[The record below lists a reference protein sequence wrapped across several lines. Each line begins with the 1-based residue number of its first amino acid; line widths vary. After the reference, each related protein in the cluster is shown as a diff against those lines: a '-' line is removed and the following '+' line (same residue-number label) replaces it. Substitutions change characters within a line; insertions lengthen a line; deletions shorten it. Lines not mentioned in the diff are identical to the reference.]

1 MKLTKR
7 ILALLLTGTIVSSLL
22 YIPALAAAEAPG
34 ISIEAHKLTT
44 EERSEY
50 NISDANVYG
59 LFFSG
64 TPGTNDS
71 GTPLG
76 MSQMSTVISYD
87 NTVILPYDSFENEVT
102 ENLEYAFEVTGIYKI
117 DRGDEENY
125 TALPFA
131 SATNGN
137 ITTFEYGVMTLDL
150 EGINQTVSQVMYV
163 MFFKIAEDDENNLK
177 KGSIRLARGEELDSV
192 KASSA
197 AVLNLT
203 NDDGTSAGSYA
214 FTEGSE
220 SNNLDAPSLVYPNS
234 TVAQIETLTLS
245 ADPTEVTVDGTNDRT
260 VNLSATA
267 TDTEGDPYSTTKVEY
282 SIDGGTTT
290 ARLSGNTIT
299 IPGNSPAGTI
309 TVTASLDG
317 KSDQETITVNRATS
331 TAGEVTINGA
341 DTITVPP
348 VSGNTKIGDA
358 YTLTVDDQFGDRV
371 NADDV
376 EWSITD
382 DGGLDDAIS
391 ILNGQLSIS
400 NNVPAGGTS
409 ITIKAEVKSVT
420 PMTMAD
426 DGTATKEIK
435 LVRQTPV
442 ATTVEISGIDSD
454 GYDVPVA
461 SAQSGVF
468 VAPEATV
475 KDQYGD
481 VMEDA
486 SVTWSLSSQPD
497 GIEFDSTTGMIT
509 ITTAVKTSCDL
520 KLTVTVDGTSVT
532 TSADVKINRAE
543 SVATEIII
551 LRDEV
556 PLDGAD
562 TVVKPAG
569 SEPKTCEYVAHVM
582 DQFDMPMLDLS
593 PTMTASADTTGVSF
607 ADNTLTVTNE
617 AAKGTVVTITASY
630 DSLKATVT
638 VTITDVDVDWNAVDA
653 AVSGKS
659 LTYGQ
664 KNSELANLPA
674 AGTASAAETELEGTF
689 SYKDGD
695 TVQNAGSPKVTVVFT
710 VTTDGE
716 YKGVQVEKTYDVTVN
731 RKAITVTADDKTK
744 TYGQANPTLTFTV
757 PDGALVNGDE
767 ASVLTVRLTCTA
779 IETTGVGTV
788 EITGTGT
795 ADNYDVTVTPG
806 KLTIS
811 PATVTI
817 TTTAPTQSIPA
828 NSVSNSVEGL
838 KALLNPLATVNITG
852 AGTAAT
858 TADITWADA
867 TEKFDDKGGTY
878 TYVGTVDENANFANR
893 PTLTATVTVT
903 PVRVIAISGG
913 ESITVSKSQVAG
925 ADSLAA
931 LGVDDSVTLTY
942 DQTVDEDDKTV
953 TADWDQ
959 TIAQVKDVA
968 NTVTETSGDK
978 TVTLT
983 LKDASIPAWAT
994 VQADLPRV
1002 TITITNKFP
1011 VTVTVTAPVDITYG
1025 EELSNP
1031 SASQTDAGN
1040 GTDDAGKYT
1049 YSYEGI
1055 NGTTY
1060 GPSEKKPT
1068 AAGQYRVTATLVSDT
1083 HAGSGTSAPF
1093 KINPKDISG
1102 ATVALPEDFTATYTG
1117 SAFEPAVTVTDGTT
1131 TLVAGTDYTVAYSNN
1146 TNVGQATVTV
1156 TGQGNYQ
1163 GTVSGKFTIS
1173 RKSLAD
1179 TDITISGLPESVTY
1193 TGKAIEPQFTVTFGD
1208 IALVKG
1214 TDYTVTYSDN
1224 ENAGTATV
1232 KISGQGNYTGER
1244 TATFTIA
1251 PAAAA
1256 GTVTISGNN
1265 YEVGTELTAEVS
1277 GDKHGTLAYQWYVNG
1292 AAVADATGDT
1302 FEIPADATSVY
1313 VVATS
1318 SGNYVGTLTSSA
1330 IEVGKKPLP
1339 TDEISIVVSV
1349 EIGEGEQPEPGTT
1362 VTATVNTGEIEVTL
1376 TIEWLRDGQVFRSG
1390 AADDPTFLTYTLTE
1404 ADKGHTITARLVPG
1418 EGYTGEIVADQGVSV
1433 AATVPGKPAVTAT
1446 AGDRTAT
1453 IRWTVD
1459 DGGSPITQYKIQLGE
1474 NTIYVDGGTTSYI
1487 FSGLSNGDTYKI
1499 TVTAINAMGESAAT
1513 EVTVMPKAPTPVDP
1527 GDDDDDDHHSS
1538 GGSSSS
1544 VTRYTITVEQN
1555 RGGEITPD
1563 TVRVRR
1569 GEDQTFRIRAD
1580 EGYEIE
1586 DVLVDGE
1593 SVGDVSRYTFEN
1605 VRKAHTIEA
1614 IFRAI
1619 DEEEPGQS
1627 DRPFTDVDP
1636 NGWAAEYIYY
1646 LYDRGVVNGISTNQ
1660 FAPTRSIT
1668 RAEFVKMLA
1677 GVAGVADDELN
1688 YNSSSFTDVEPGSWY
1703 EPYVNW
1709 AVENGVTT
1717 GTSATTFSPTANITR
1732 EQMAVMIYRFA
1743 QNYGVEL
1750 PSGTSATFSDAASFS
1765 SWASE
1770 AIYAMQRA
1778 GIIDGVGGGRFAPAD
1793 NATREQACKMLAVL
1807 MELM

>member
-1 MKLTKR
+1 MRRQCNR
-7 ILALLLTGTIVSSLL
+7 IVSILLSVSLLLGCFVTTTGAVEQSGIQVSVREEVVNRDQNLYKLVFSLKGIADAKGA
-22 YIPALAAAEAPG
+22 YVALAYDKNVITPSRVSGQDLEKPTGYSINALAEG
-34 ISIEAHKLTT
+34 TD
-44 EERSEY
+44 EEPSKVSVRSVE
-50 NISDANVYG
+50 
-59 LFFSG
+59 
-64 TPGTNDS
+64 NDDYM
-71 GTPLG
+71 TF
-76 MSQMSTVISYD
+76 Y
-87 NTVILPYDSFENEVT
+87 
-102 ENLEYAFEVTGIYKI
+102 TGIYVATGSMNFETETDAFEIYYKIKDTSLANKASWRFATKDELHSLYQDYTGASLKITNSGSGAEMKTYAYNPDTACATDGGLIQLDSFVFTGSDRDSLTATEIVGDNLTLAVLTSGSAELQLSVTNTGLDGEYAGSDAETTWEITDGEETGAEIDKNSGVLKI
-117 DRGDEENY
+117 DNTGRAGTVTVQATTTAGSVTKIDTANVTITREESKPG
-125 TALPFA
+125 TVEIVGEDTIEVAPIT
-131 SATNGN
+131 SATNIGAP
-137 ITTFEYGVMTLDL
+137 Y
-150 EGINQTVSQVMYV
+150 TV
-163 MFFKIAEDDENNLK
+163 E
-177 KGSIRLARGEELDSV
+177 
-192 KASSA
+192 
-197 AVLNLT
+197 
-203 NDDGTSAGSYA
+203 
-214 FTEGSE
+214 
-220 SNNLDAPSLVYPNS
+220 
-234 TVAQIETLTLS
+234 
-245 ADPTEVTVDGTNDRT
+245 
-260 VNLSATA
+260 
-267 TDTEGDPYSTTKVEY
+267 
-282 SIDGGTTT
+282 
-290 ARLSGNTIT
+290 
-299 IPGNSPAGTI
+299 
-309 TVTASLDG
+309 
-317 KSDQETITVNRATS
+317 
-331 TAGEVTINGA
+331 
-341 DTITVPP
+341 
-348 VSGNTKIGDA
+348 
-358 YTLTVDDQFGDRV
+358 VDDQFGL
-371 NADDV
+371 DV
-376 EWSITD
+376 EATAVTWSITD
-382 DGGLDDAIS
+382 YDGIQQNDIS
-391 ILNGQLSIS
+391 INNGQLNLSSHANI
-400 NNVPAGGTS
+400 PAT
-409 ITIKAEVKSVT
+409 ITIQAQVT
-420 PMTMAD
+420 GVSEPTVFAAGD
-426 DGTATKEIK
+426 TATKEIE

-442 ATTVEISGIDSD
+442 ATTVEITGIDSK

-461 SAQSGVF
+461 AAQSGVF
-468 VAPEATV
+468 VKPEATV

-481 VMEDA
+481 VMENA
-486 SVTWSLSSQPD
+486 SVTWSLTEQPD
-497 GIEFDSTTGMIT
+497 GIEFDSTTGMIA

-569 SEPKTCEYVAHVM
+569 SEPKTYEYFAIVM
-582 DQFDMPMLDLS
+582 DQYDMPMRELS
-593 PTMTASADTTGVSF
+593 PTMTAITANGVSF
-607 ADNTLTVTNE
+607 EDDTLTVTSE
-617 AAKGTVVTITASY
+617 ATKGTEVTITASY

-638 VTITDVDVDWNAVDA
+638 VTITDVDVDWSAVDT

-664 KNSELANLPA
+664 KNSELADLPA
-674 AGTASAAETELEGTF
+674 AGTASAAEDELEGTF

-695 TVQNAGSPKVTVVFT
+695 TVQNAGSQKVTVVFT

-716 YKGVQVEKTYDVTVN
+716 YKGVQVEKTYDVTVSK
-731 RKAITVTADDKTK
+731 KAITVIADDKTK
-744 TYGQANPTLTFTV
+744 NYGQANPELTFTV

-779 IETTGVGTV
+779 TETTGVGTV

-795 ADNYDVTVTPG
+795 ADNYNVTVTPG

-817 TTTAPTQSIPA
+817 TTTAPTQSILA
-828 NSVSNSVEGL
+828 NSVSNTVEGL
-838 KALLNPLATVNITG
+838 KALLNLPPTVNITG

-858 TADITWADA
+858 TASITWADA
-867 TEKFDDKGGTY
+867 TEEFDAKRGTY
-878 TYVGTVDENANFANR
+878 TYVGTVEENANFANQ
-893 PTLTATVTVT
+893 PTLTATVTVE
-903 PVRVIAISGG
+903 PVHVTAISGG
-913 ESITVSKSQVAG
+913 ESITVSKSQVAN
-925 ADSLAA
+925 ATDLDV

-942 DQTVDEDDKTV
+942 DQTVDEADKTV

-959 TIAQVKDVA
+959 TIDQVKAVA

-983 LKDASIPAWAT
+983 LKGASIPAWAT

-1002 TITITNKFP
+1002 TITITNKYVIPEDDITFAD
-1011 VTVTVTAPVDITYG
+1011 TTITYG
-1025 EELSNP
+1025 EKYEP
-1031 SASQTDAGN
+1031 SASVAGEDKYADV
-1040 GTDDAGKYT
+1040 TYT
-1049 YSYEGI
+1049 YTCNGSETLPTDVGTYTITVTVENDSYK
-1055 NGTTY
+1055 GTK
-1060 GPSEKKPT
+1060 S
-1068 AAGQYRVTATLVSDT
+1068 ATLN
-1083 HAGSGTSAPF
+1083 
-1093 KINPKDISG
+1093 INPKSLAADMLTITGTYTYTGAAVTPTFQVKDGEKVLVSG
-1102 ATVALPEDFTATYTG
+1102 TDFTA
-1117 SAFEPAVTVTDGTT
+1117 EVTNNVN
-1131 TLVAGTDYTVAYSNN
+1131 AGE
-1146 TNVGQATVTV
+1146 ATVTV

-1173 RKSLAD
+1173 AKDLAD
-1179 TDITISGLPESVTY
+1179 GDIVISGLPERVTY
-1193 TGKAIEPQFTVTFGD
+1193 TGAAIKPLCTVTFGD
-1208 IALVKG
+1208 IALVKD

-1232 KISGQGNYTGER
+1232 KISGQGNYTGEK

-1256 GTVTISGNN
+1256 GTVTISGTGTGENGA
-1265 YEVGTELTAEVS
+1265 YVVGDTLTADVS
-1277 GDKHGTLAYQWYVNG
+1277 GDKHGTLTYQWYANG
-1292 AAVADATGDT
+1292 TAVAGETNSTYTIKAGD
-1302 FEIPADATSVY
+1302 TSVY

-1330 IEVGKKPLP
+1330 IEVGKTPIP
-1339 TDEISIVVSV
+1339 GGVSLNV
-1349 EIGEGEQPEPGTT
+1349 SGDSDPAVGDQL
-1362 VTATVNTGEIEVTL
+1362 TATVTPDTFTDY
-1376 TIEWLRDGQVFRSG
+1376 TIQWLRDGVAIPG
-1390 AADDPTFLTYTLTE
+1390 ATGETYTLTD

-1418 EGYTGEIVADQGVSV
+1418 EGYTGEIVASDGIEVPATKPGV
-1433 AATVPGKPAVTAT
+1433 PAVTAT
-1446 AGDRTAT
+1446 AGDGSAT

-1614 IFRAI
+1614 IFRAV
-1619 DEEEPGQS
+1619 DEEPEEPL
-1627 DRPFTDVDP
+1627 RPFTDVDP
-1636 NGWAAEYIYY
+1636 DGWAAEYIYY
-1646 LYDRGVVNGISTNQ
+1646 LYDQGVVNGISDTL
-1660 FAPTRSIT
+1660 FAPTRTIT
-1668 RAEFVKMLA
+1668 RAEFVRMLA
-1677 GVAGVADDELN
+1677 GVAGVTEDDLD
-1688 YNSSSFTDVEPGSWY
+1688 YGSSGFADVEPESWY
-1703 EPYVNW
+1703 EAYVNW
-1709 AVENGVTT
+1709 AVESGVTT
-1717 GTSATTFSPTANITR
+1717 GTSDTTFSPTANITR

-1750 PSGTSATFSDAASFS
+1750 PTSGNAALFVDNSEIS
-1765 SWASE
+1765 GWAAE
-1770 AIYAMQRA
+1770 AVYAMQRA
-1778 GIIDGVGGGRFAPAD
+1778 GIINGVDGNRFAPKD